1 MNRVLYPVPRGGRR
15 LPRPLLALLVIALL
29 VGGLSCTHSE
39 PTHSEPTPEAAGRRL
54 IFIMLDAARP
64 DRFSSY
70 GYERETTPVMD
81 ELARRGMLFENHYAQ
96 SSFTRASLPSLLFSR
111 YFTKPLEKLASSPRA
126 ISLPIEVFHAPVDD
140 AAISFPRALDDA
152 GFRVTALSAT
162 IWLQAGVRFASEF
175 PELRNLSAEV
185 EFPVERGYPNAAQV
199 VDEAIAWLDE
209 NSSPD
214 FALYLHFMD
223 THFPHFLDADAR
235 EYFGDAEPPDTFGP
249 VGRPTDF
256 FREATAFEHRYLD
269 ALYDGS
275 LRYADREIGRLIEYL
290 RARDELDDTLIV
302 VTADHGENLWE
313 TPGRL
318 EHRGPWFE
326 EVARIPLL
334 VFYPG
339 RVEPGR
345 TQALTSN
352 IDIAPTILELLEVPF
367 PPGKMPDG
375 RSLVD
380 PRVRADMTR
389 PVFGPDGSMR
399 GPRYKILFKQP
410 DRELLG
416 RKTPDVA
423 TLQGMLFDLQ
433 EDPAETKNLF
443 AEKPEVVRRLLAAY
457 REKMT
462 PGFDRHQQARLQK
475 VPEEAFAIGAAS
487 FRTSRDIERVA
498 PQAAPGVAG
507 FNDWLRYGKGRGT
520 QLLAGADAEP
530 LEIHFPMPDGRY
542 HVSAVVLGDLMIEA
556 GGHTLNT
563 AGRALEMDTK
573 INSMQELVGEVLALG
588 VIEVRGRSFQARI
601 RGGAGPSTLRSFE
614 FVPTGLDAAPQ
625 ALSVAEALMERLRV
639 LGYVE

>member
-1 MNRVLYPVPRGGRR
+1 MNRHPHPIPGRRR
-15 LPRPLLALLVIALL
+15 LPRPLLALLVVALV
-29 VGGLSCTHSE
+29 VGGLSCTR
-39 PTHSEPTPEAAGRRL
+39 SEPTPEAAGRRL

-96 SSFTRASLPSLLFSR
+96 STFTRASLPSLLFSR
-111 YFTKPLEKLASSPRA
+111 YFTKPLEKLVSSPRA
-126 ISLPIEVFHAPVDD
+126 ISLPSQVFHASVDD
-140 AAISFPRALDDA
+140 AAISFPRALGDA

-162 IWLQAGVRFASEF
+162 TWLQAGVRFASEF
-175 PELRNLSAEV
+175 PELRNLSAEI
-185 EFPVERGYPNAAQV
+185 EFPVERGYPNAAHV
-199 VDEAIAWLDE
+199 VDDAIAWLDE

-235 EYFGDAEPPDTFGP
+235 VYFGEAEPPDTFGP
-249 VGRPTDF
+249 LGRPTDF

-275 LRYADREIGRLIEYL
+275 LRYVDREIGRLIEYL

-302 VTADHGENLWE
+302 VTADHGENLWVA
-313 TPGRL
+313 PGRL
-318 EHRGPWFE
+318 EHLGPWFE

-352 IDIAPTILELLEVPF
+352 VDVAPTILELLDVPF

-380 PRVRADMTR
+380 PRIRADMTR
-389 PVFGPDGSMR
+389 PVFGPDGIVR
-399 GPRYKILFKQP
+399 GPRYKILFEQL
-410 DRELLG
+410 DRELLA
-416 RKTPDVA
+416 RKMPDVA

-443 AEKPEVVRRLLAAY
+443 AERPEVVRRLLTAY
-457 REKMT
+457 REKME
-462 PGFDRHQQARLQK
+462 PRFDRHQQTRLQK
-475 VPEEAFAIGAAS
+475 APEEAFAIGAAS
-487 FRTSRDIERVA
+487 FRTSRDIKRVA
-498 PQAAPGVAG
+498 PQAAPGLAG
-507 FNDWLRYGKGRGT
+507 FHDWLRYGKRPGT
-520 QLLAGADAEP
+520 RLLAGAGAEP

-542 HVSAVVLGDLMIEA
+542 HVSAVVLGDLRIEA

-563 AGRALEMDTK
+563 AGRAPEMDTK
-573 INSMQELVGEVLALG
+573 INSMQELVGKVLALG
-588 VIEVRGRSFQARI
+588 VVEVRGRSFQARI
-601 RGGAGPSTLRSFE
+601 EGGADPGMLRSFE
-614 FVPTGLDAAPQ
+614 FVPTGLDAAPK
-625 ALSVAEALMERLRV
+625 APSVKEAQIERLRV
-639 LGYVE
+639 LGYIE